1 MAFFLKVFLKHK
13 TLINEE
19 QELNQRKSHFNQIKQ
34 PKGMRKKM
42 KKIVFSEK
50 APKPIGPYNQA
61 VLAGKF
67 LFVSGQLAINP
78 KEGKIVT
85 ENVTLQ
91 TRQVMENIK
100 EILDAAGY
108 SLKNIVQSNVYL
120 SSMDLFYEFNKEYA
134 KYFDEEFPARAT
146 IGVELNGN
154 ALIEVSVVAFKD

>member
-1 MAFFLKVFLKHK
+1 
-13 TLINEE
+13 LIH
-19 QELNQRKSHFNQIKQ
+19 RKSHLNPLNNQKNE
-34 PKGMRKKM
+34 

-78 KEGKIVT
+78 KEGKIVAD
-85 ENVTLQ
+85 NVTLQ

-100 EILDAAGY
+100 NILEAAGY
-108 SLKNIVQSNVYL
+108 SLKDIVQSYVYL
-120 SSMDLFYEFNKEYA
+120 SSMDLFDEFNKEYA

-146 IGVELNGN
+146 VSVELRGN
-154 ALIEVSVVAFKD
+154 ALIEVSVVAYKD